1 MACPPPDSPDTPT
14 EPRLVGLDWGTT
26 SLRGYLIA
34 AGGRLL
40 QQRNRPWGIRQLPRG
55 GFDEAVCGIA
65 GDWLS
70 ASPGLPM
77 IASGMVG
84 SRGGWKEAAYVECP
98 AELSKLAAGLATV
111 ETPLGTLRIIPGLI
125 CVGDSRAGRPPDVL
139 RGEETQAAGA
149 VANDPSLAEESL
161 LVLPGTHS
169 KWVAIREGRIEG
181 FQTFMTG
188 ELFAVLRDHSILG
201 DPARQVAG
209 GPRDGAAAFDRG
221 VAAVRESGPAGLG
234 PRLFSA
240 RSLMLTGSLA
250 EADTLEYLSGLLVGE
265 EIRCA
270 TAAAG
275 GTLSLPAI
283 AIAGEAAL
291 CDRYVR
297 ACRACGIS
305 GVRLLGETAPAGLW
319 MIAEAVSKGAAA

>member
-1 MACPPPDSPDTPT
+1 MACPHSDSLDTHP

-40 QQRNRPWGIRQLPRG
+40 QQRNRPWGVRQLPPG

-98 AELSKLAAGLATV
+98 AEFSRLAAGLAGV
-111 ETPLGTLRIIPGLI
+111 ETSLGILRIIPGLI
-125 CVGDSRAGRPPDVL
+125 CSGDDQAGRLPDVL

-149 VANDPSLAEESL
+149 VAIDQSLAEQSL
-161 LVLPGTHS
+161 LVFPGTHG
-169 KWVAIREGRIEG
+169 KWVTIREGRFER

-201 DPARQVAG
+201 DPARRTAG
-209 GPRDGAAAFDRG
+209 EPRDCGAAFDRG
-221 VAAVRESGPAGLG
+221 VEAARESGPTGLS
-234 PRLFSA
+234 PLLFSA
-240 RSLMLTGSLA
+240 RSLMLTGSLT
-250 EADTLEYLSGLLVGE
+250 EADTLDYLSGLLVGE

-270 TAAAG
+270 TAAEG
-275 GTLSLPAI
+275 GIENLPTI

-297 ACRACGIS
+297 ASRAFGIS
-305 GVRLLGETAPAGLW
+305 GMRLLGETAPAGLW
-319 MIAEAVSKGAAA
+319 TIAEAASKGVAA